1 MAERWWRGCARRVPA
16 AVLVGNH
23 RLRPAQL
30 VARLRSAGARG
41 PIVGIMVE
49 LACMVMP
56 EGPVEAVVRA
66 AVAAEQLGCRRV
78 WIPDEGLAAREC
90 WVTLGAV
97 AAATGS
103 VEIGTGITNAY
114 TRHPGMTAAAVATL
128 DEASNGR
135 AALGIGAGGALT
147 LTALAI
153 ERRAPITAMREL
165 VTTSRALWSGEIVD
179 HDGVTGGFRRAR
191 LGYGRPD
198 IPIWVAGR
206 GPRVVRLAGELAD
219 GFIMSFVHKELIGEH
234 VAAIRGAA
242 DEHGRPH
249 PRVCYMT
256 ILATTDRVREAA
268 RASLTF
274 RLVDSPDHVK
284 ARIGLDAQTEADIRQ
299 GLSEGGPAAAA
310 RFVRDDWVDAFVISG
325 TVDGCRS
332 ELNALVEAHGID
344 EFQVSV
350 NDLESAAE
358 DLALAAEITR
368 SRS

>member
-1 MAERWWRGCARRVPA
+1 
-16 AVLVGNH
+16 
-23 RLRPAQL
+23 
-30 VARLRSAGARG
+30 
-41 PIVGIMVE
+41 MVQ

-56 EGPVEAVVRA
+56 EGPVDAVVRA
-66 AVAAEQLGCRRV
+66 AVAAEGLGCGRV

-97 AAATGS
+97 AAATSS

-128 DEASNGR
+128 DEASSGR

-153 ERRAPITAMREL
+153 ERRAPIRAMREL
-165 VTTSRALWSGEIVD
+165 VTTSRALWSGETVD
-179 HDGVTGGFRRAR
+179 CEGVAGGFRRAR

-206 GPRVVRLAGELAD
+206 GPRVMRLAGELAD

-234 VAAIRGAA
+234 VAAIRGTA

-249 PRVCYMT
+249 PRLCYMT

-274 RLVDSPDHVK
+274 RLVDSPDAVK
-284 ARIGLDAQTEADIRQ
+284 ARIGLDPGTEAAIRQ
-299 GLSEGGPAAAA
+299 GLADGGPPAAA

-325 TVDGCRS
+325 TVDECRS
-332 ELNALVEAHGID
+332 ELTALVAAHGID

-350 NDLESAAE
+350 NDLHSAAE
-358 DLALAAEITR
+358 DLALAAEI
-368 SRS
+368 SGSSS

>member
-1 MAERWWRGCARRVPA
+1 
-16 AVLVGNH
+16 
-23 RLRPAQL
+23 
-30 VARLRSAGARG
+30 
-41 PIVGIMVE
+41 
-49 LACMVMP
+49 MP

-66 AVAAEQLGCRRV
+66 AVAAEGLGCSRV

-97 AAATGS
+97 AAATSS
-103 VEIGTGITNAY
+103 VEVGTGITNAY

-128 DEASNGR
+128 DEASGGR

-153 ERRAPITAMREL
+153 ERRSPLTAMREL

-179 HDGVTGGFRRAR
+179 HDGVAGGFRRAR
-191 LGYGRPD
+191 LDFGRPD

-206 GPRVVRLAGELAD
+206 GPRVMRLAGELAD

-242 DEHGRPH
+242 DSHGRSH
-249 PRVCYMT
+249 PRLCYMT
-256 ILATTDRVREAA
+256 ILATTEAARQAA

-274 RLVDSPDHVK
+274 RLVDSPETVK
-284 ARIGLDAQTEADIRQ
+284 ARIGLDSATETAIRR
-299 GLSEGGPAAAA
+299 GLAGGGPAAAA
-310 RFVRDDWVDAFVISG
+310 HLVRDDWVDAFVISG
-325 TVDGCRS
+325 TVEQCRS
-332 ELNALVEAHGID
+332 ELDALVTAHNID

-350 NDLESAAE
+350 NDLHSAFD
-358 DLALAAEITR
+358 DLSLAAEIVGAPG
-368 SRS
+368 

>member
-1 MAERWWRGCARRVPA
+1 
-16 AVLVGNH
+16 
-23 RLRPAQL
+23 
-30 VARLRSAGARG
+30 
-41 PIVGIMVE
+41 MVQ

-56 EGPVEAVVRA
+56 EGPVDAVVRA
-66 AVAAEQLGCRRV
+66 AVAAEGLGCSRV

-103 VEIGTGITNAY
+103 VEVGTGITNAY

-128 DEASNGR
+128 DEASGGR

-153 ERRAPITAMREL
+153 DRRAPITAMREL

-179 HDGVTGGFRRAR
+179 RDGVTGGFRRAR
-191 LGYGRPD
+191 LDFGRPD

-206 GPRVVRLAGELAD
+206 GPRVMRLAGELAD

-234 VAAIRGAA
+234 VAAIRAAA
-242 DEHGRPH
+242 DEHGRPR
-249 PRVCYMT
+249 PRLCYMT
-256 ILATTDRVREAA
+256 ILATTEVARQAA

-274 RLVDSPDHVK
+274 RLVDSPDTVK
-284 ARIGLDAQTEADIRQ
+284 ARIGLDAATEAAIRR
-299 GLSEGGPAAAA
+299 GLADGGPAAAA
-310 RFVRDDWVDAFVISG
+310 HLVRDEWVDAFVISG
-325 TVDGCRS
+325 TVEECRA
-332 ELNALVEAHGID
+332 ELSALVTAHEID

-350 NDLESAAE
+350 NDLHSAID
-358 DLALAAEITR
+358 DLSLAAEIVR
-368 SRS
+368 GP

>member
-1 MAERWWRGCARRVPA
+1 
-16 AVLVGNH
+16 
-23 RLRPAQL
+23 
-30 VARLRSAGARG
+30 
-41 PIVGIMVE
+41 MVE

-56 EGPVEAVVRA
+56 EGPVDAVVRA
-66 AVAAEQLGCRRV
+66 AVAAEELGCARV

-97 AAATGS
+97 AAATSS

-128 DEASNGR
+128 DEASSGR
-135 AALGIGAGGALT
+135 AVLGIGAGGALT

-165 VTTSRALWSGEIVD
+165 VTTSRALWSGETVD
-179 HDGVTGGFRRAR
+179 CEGVAGGFRRAR

-198 IPIWVAGR
+198 IAIWVAGR
-206 GPRVVRLAGELAD
+206 GPRVMRLAGELAD

-249 PRVCYMT
+249 PRLCYMT

-268 RASLTF
+268 RSSLTF
-274 RLVDSPDHVK
+274 RLVDSPDAVK
-284 ARIGLDAQTEADIRQ
+284 ARIGLDPGTEAAIRQ
-299 GLSEGGPAAAA
+299 GLSDGGPAAAA

-325 TVDGCRS
+325 TVDECRS
-332 ELNALVEAHGID
+332 ELTALVAAHGID

-350 NDLESAAE
+350 NDLESAAD
-358 DLALAAEITR
+358 DLALAAEI
-368 SRS
+368 SRSSS